1 VLDLLSIK
9 KSYVKFSV
17 SKQEISEAQYK
28 SITTKVIIPLRNI
41 INDAIAMLS
50 PEELL
55 SVYVDTG
62 KIYKDSILCVLGEM
76 GEIALFKNVFCKLKK
91 LLSLADLHALY
102 DFLQDDYEGISKI
115 AEELGL
121 CSSFLNRGNFCYIA
135 LAEWILTQINNP
147 AQFLTGY
154 LKYRNLNVINL
165 SMINEPPQMSL
176 EYFKEKVWVY
186 GNHKKRMR

>member
-91 LLSLADLHALY
+91 LL
-102 DFLQDDYEGISKI
+102 
-115 AEELGL
+115 
-121 CSSFLNRGNFCYIA
+121 
-135 LAEWILTQINNP
+135 W
-147 AQFLTGY
+147 
-154 LKYRNLNVINL
+154 
-165 SMINEPPQMSL
+165 
-176 EYFKEKVWVY
+176 
-186 GNHKKRMR
+186 